1 MIEVIANEGGDDTM
15 MDQGEIVLSQ
25 LKVLGIF
32 CLHNLTSF
40 HSGNSVMDCQID
52 KSNRTSVP
60 WDAELL
66 L

>member
-1 MIEVIANEGGDDTM
+1 MGIFGCKRMIEVIANEGGDDTM

-40 HSGNSVMDCQID
+40 HSGNSVMRL
-52 KSNRTSVP
+52 SN
-60 WDAELL
+60 
-66 L
+66 